1 MPFNY
6 GTAGS
11 IRDPRMA
18 YAPRQVDGVTA
29 YWQANPGRMVDTQ
42 TGMPLSERL
51 AMIRGQQPPQRD
63 YVYGDSYGQIQ
74 GQEQAIEQANFNR
87 ALALEQLRRQDQAR
101 MEDKQ
106 YRNAALQESRATRL
120 ANALNEARRFDIGR
134 NMDERRL
141 ALERDKERR
150 YGEEFKTKED
160 NDLLLKKM
168 DIARRGFERD
178 EDISTAGTRVSK
190 MLSTLLPQHAMAE
203 KAFKDAQEED
213 AIVQKQIADAISS
226 GVIAPNPLNP
236 AFWAPSGKSENQ
248 RAAEIAAIANERR
261 LSGNK
266 SPKLEKA
273 AYTAQELFNSIE
285 DLNKSMEKY
294 GFYLG
299 DNGSS
304 LIAGNRK
311 FPINLPKTSL
321 PQPVQP
327 RAADPVDPQWLID
340 KRNQYARPGQS
351 AISQYGG
358 RLTPSK

>member
-18 YAPRQVDGVTA
+18 YAPRQVDGVSA

-51 AMIRGQQPPQRD
+51 AMIRGQQPAQQN
-63 YVYGDSYGQIQ
+63 YVYGDSYGGVQA
-74 GQEQAIEQANFNR
+74 QEQAIQQAAFNR

-101 MEDKQ
+101 AEDRQ
-106 YRNAALQESRATRL
+106 YRNAALQESRAARM
-120 ANALNEARRFDIGR
+120 ANALNEARRFDTGR
-134 NMDERRL
+134 SMDERRL
-141 ALERDKERR
+141 ALDREKENR
-150 YGEEFKTKED
+150 YGREFKTKED
-160 NDLLLKKM
+160 NDLLLKQM
-168 DIARRGFERD
+168 EIARTGFQRD
-178 EDISTAGTRVSK
+178 EEVSTAGTRVAK

-203 KAFKDAQEED
+203 KAFQEAQKLDQLDE
-213 AIVQKQIADAISS
+213 
-226 GVIAPNPLNP
+226 
-236 AFWAPSGKSENQ
+236 
-248 RAAEIAAIANERR
+248 REIAAAISKRIISPDPNNQSLFIPNSKLNDPEAERIASLANERK
-261 LSGNK
+261 LSGK
-266 SPKLEKA
+266 RADKA
-273 AYTAQELFNSIE
+273 AYTANELFNSIN

-311 FPINLPKTSL
+311 FPINFPKTNL

-327 RAADPVDPQWLID
+327 RAADPAVPQWLID
-340 KRNQYARPGQS
+340 KRNQYTRPGQS